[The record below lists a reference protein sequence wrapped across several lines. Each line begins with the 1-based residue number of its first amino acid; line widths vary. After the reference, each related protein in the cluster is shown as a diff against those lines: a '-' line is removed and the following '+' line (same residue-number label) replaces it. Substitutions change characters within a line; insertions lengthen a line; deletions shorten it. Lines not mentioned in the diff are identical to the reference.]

1 MEAQSLQNP
10 DLSLLGLKGI
20 YRGVPRTRE
29 GDDMSIANLPEERQI
44 LDLLGKGEEEK
55 GKKLLL
61 EVIAVTAGKGRFEDA
76 ENLRKWLIE
85 IDPMALDIIVKA
97 AKIIDNEK
105 IAVIDEGHLATWS
118 DLLEIIDLN
127 EFSGL
132 YHSLE
137 HRWFADGEMIAGR
150 GSAQSVLYFINSG
163 RVELFLHEDEKD
175 VPVRTMGQGEI
186 LGADFFFEASIWTI
200 NARSLGAELS
210 CLELDRLQQYQTDFP
225 ALEANLYDFC
235 RRFRIHRDSM
245 EKIGRD
251 CRVFERFRI
260 DGRVII
266 RLLDKAGN
274 TTGIRAKKGDLFDIS
289 AGGVSLRL
297 LFPLKKYVRLFFGRK
312 VNLAMELPTG
322 SMFKMTGIILSL
334 RIQPYAG
341 RLYTVNVRFS
351 RMLHQDELKN
361 FVVEH
366 E

>member
-1 MEAQSLQNP
+1 
-10 DLSLLGLKGI
+10 
-20 YRGVPRTRE
+20 
-29 GDDMSIANLPEERQI
+29 MSITNLPEERQVI
-44 LDLLGKGEEEK
+44 DLLGKGEEEK
-55 GKKLLL
+55 GKKLLF

-76 ENLRKWLIE
+76 ENLRQWLIE
-85 IDPMALDIIVKA
+85 IDQMALDIIVKA

-105 IAVIDEGHLATWS
+105 IAVIDEDHLATWS
-118 DLLEIIDLN
+118 DLLEVIDLK

-163 RVELFLHEDEKD
+163 RVELFFHEDEPD

-186 LGADFFFEASIWTI
+186 LGADSFFEASVWTT

-210 CLELDRLQQYQTDFP
+210 YLELDRLQQWQTDFP

-235 RRFRIHRDSM
+235 KRFRVHRDSM
-245 EKIGRD
+245 AKIGRE

-260 DGRVII
+260 DGRVMLT
-266 RLLDKAGN
+266 LLDKAGKR
-274 TTGIRAKKGDLFDIS
+274 TGIRAKKGDLFDIS
-289 AGGVSLRL
+289 AGGVSLHL
-297 LFPLKKYVRLFFGRK
+297 LFPLKKYARLFFGRK
-312 VNLAMELPTG
+312 VRLAMELPTG
-322 SMFKMTGIILSL
+322 SMFTMTGIILAL

-351 RMLHQDELKN
+351 RILHQDELKN
-361 FVVEH
+361 FVAEH